1 VHFYL
6 LKYYRQTAQYDL
18 WVKENI
24 EDTRLGGPAGQA
36 QSLQQAY
43 AQGGARA
50 VMEELAKPKRSR
62 LTGVR
67 LDSCTAAEASAMLG
81 RNVAA
86 LDALEQC
93 DRDTETALIY
103 LKVDPVW
110 TDIRSE
116 PRFQELLRRIHLR

>member
-1 VHFYL
+1 
-6 LKYYRQTAQYDL
+6 
-18 WVKENI
+18 
-24 EDTRLGGPAGQA
+24 
-36 QSLQQAY
+36 
-43 AQGGARA
+43 
-50 VMEELAKPKRSR
+50 MEEMAKPKRSR

-67 LDSCTAAEASAMLG
+67 LDSCTSAEAAAMLG

-110 TDIRSE
+110 THVRPE
-116 PRFQELLRRIHLR
+116 QRFQELLRRIHLH